1 MSGNLRCSIKSV
13 KSHNKPPS
21 VKSYNKKTTK
31 ISIMGRSEKI
41 LIVGFVAFTAGA
53 SAFAHYYTM
62 SEGYALKAIKDQER
76 INNTSKEKTTT
87 AAKPKAP
94 TVGGVWGNIAK
105 QRDAIKN
112 SKKQ

>member
-1 MSGNLRCSIKSV
+1 MLNYKSRV
-13 KSHNKPPS
+13 SS
-21 VKSYNKKTTK
+21 LTASLQCQVLST
-31 ISIMGRSEKI
+31 ISPKQITMGRSEKI